1 MSEVPWS
8 DRRLHFIGIGGAG
21 MSGLA
26 LVAHELG
33 AQVTGSD
40 RAASTYLERIEAAG
54 IKVSHE
60 HQAGDLPDGVE
71 VVVST
76 AIDEANPELVQAR
89 ADGSPVLHRA
99 DLLADFCRG
108 HKVVAVAGTHGK
120 TTTTAMVVWA
130 LSSLGLDPSFFL
142 GGEVAS
148 RGNPDIRVNSAWTGS
163 ELIVVEADES
173 DGSFLKLT
181 PEVAVI
187 LNVEMDHH
195 AQWASLAE
203 LRAAFAE
210 FARSSRQVVL
220 PAEGGAELEHG
231 EEVQTSWFSI
241 DAPGPERIELSQ
253 PGRHNLLDARA
264 ALAAIHAL
272 GLDPDEAAAG
282 LVDFPGVGRRLEF
295 RGSRDGV
302 LVYDDYAHHPT
313 EVRASL
319 QALRDLDPERLVA
332 VFQPH
337 LYSRTK
343 AFSQAFGAALSE
355 ADEIVVLDVYPAR
368 EEPIGELEGV
378 SGLDI
383 LRATAERSGG
393 RPTWW
398 APTLDAAERAV
409 KRIASPGTTVVTIGA
424 GDITLLAGRLSG
436 NGESH
441 DG

>member
-26 LVAHELG
+26 LVAHQLG

-40 RAASTYLERIEAAG
+40 RAVSTYLERVEAAG
-54 IKVSHE
+54 IEVFHG
-60 HQAGDLPDGVE
+60 HQAGNLPGGAE

-76 AIDEANPELVQAR
+76 AIDEANPELVEAR
-89 ADGSPVLHRA
+89 ASGSQVLHRA
-99 DLLADFCRG
+99 DLLADFCRD

-120 TTTTAMVVWA
+120 TTTTAMLVWA

-142 GGEVAS
+142 GGEVAP
-148 RGNPDIRVNSAWTGS
+148 RDNRDIRVNSCWTGS

-195 AQWASLAE
+195 ARWSGLAE
-203 LRAAFAE
+203 LRAAFAQ
-210 FARSSRQVVL
+210 FARSSGRAVL
-220 PAEGGAELEHG
+220 PTDGSAGLELG
-231 EEVQTSWFSI
+231 EEVEVIWFDI
-241 DAPGPERIELSQ
+241 DAPGPARIELSQ

-264 ALAAIHAL
+264 ALAAIQAL

-282 LVDFPGVGRRLEF
+282 LADFPGVGRRLEF

-313 EVRASL
+313 EVQASL
-319 QALRDLDPERLVA
+319 RALRGLEPERLVA

-355 ADEIVVLDVYPAR
+355 ADEVIVLDVYPAR

-378 SGLDI
+378 SGLDV

-393 RPTWW
+393 RPAWW

-409 KRIASPGTTVVTIGA
+409 RRIASPGTTVVTIGA
-424 GDITLLAGRLSG
+424 GDVTLLAGRLSE
-436 NGESH
+436 NGGSR